1 MAILKQMGI
10 RCIIYIDDI
19 LILHQDSLQLARCM
33 AVAIDL
39 IQRQAGL
46 NLKTSKCSFRPSQRF
61 QCLGYVWDTTMMKTF
76 VPDKRL
82 KETHRT
88 AKRLLRM
95 VLAQG
100 ATGAA
105 PPTLKTRVL
114 ACFVGRAV
122 ATFRGIR
129 GARRHLIYLQHDL
142 GQAVRRGGWN
152 GLASLTP
159 AAIDTLGW
167 WASDSP
173 WQRNGNTMLP
183 ETRPIQI
190 SVKSDAATET
200 MGWGGTLQLP
210 NTDPL
215 ATRGNFTIAEQRLH
229 INALELLGCWYTIKS
244 LLPAAVPQEQWKR
257 VHINCELDNTTA
269 IKYARVAVSRSR
281 RMSQIGAAFY
291 DWVESSGL
299 QLSYRHLRGIY
310 NIEADGL
317 SRHAWA
323 EVEWQLHRDLLQR
336 IQDMW
341 RCSIQVDLFA
351 SRHNAQAA
359 IYYSWH
365 HDFDAAGV
373 DSLHHQWLW
382 QDTIYIYI
390 YIYIYI

>member
-1 MAILKQMGI
+1 MIGS
-10 RCIIYIDDI
+10 Y
-19 LILHQDSLQLARCM
+19 
-33 AVAIDL
+33 
-39 IQRQAGL
+39 
-46 NLKTSKCSFRPSQRF
+46 
-61 QCLGYVWDTTMMKTF
+61 
-76 VPDKRL
+76 
-82 KETHRT
+82 
-88 AKRLLRM
+88 
-95 VLAQG
+95 
-100 ATGAA
+100 
-105 PPTLKTRVL
+105 TLKTRVL

-152 GLASLTP
+152 GMASLTP
-159 AAIDTLGW
+159 ASIDTLGW

-183 ETRPIQI
+183 ETRAIQI

-200 MGWGGTLQLP
+200 MGWDGTLQLP
-210 NTDPL
+210 HTDPL

-244 LLPAAVPQEQWKR
+244 LLPAAVPREQWKR

-336 IQDMW
+336 IQDVAVLYPSGFV
-341 RCSIQVDLFA
+341 CQS
-351 SRHNAQAA
+351 
-359 IYYSWH
+359 
-365 HDFDAAGV
+365 
-373 DSLHHQWLW
+373 
-382 QDTIYIYI
+382 T
-390 YIYIYI
+390 